1 VTVVGGRPL
10 VATRPAPSTYADTGV
25 WPDVTLG
32 SHLDDAAGDTASGLA
47 VVDGATRLDYGELRA
62 RVGAVAAALADAG
75 VQRGDVVTV
84 ELPNWW
90 EALVAMHAILRI
102 GAVVNPVVPI
112 YRDREV
118 GFILH
123 QARPRVVIVPHRF
136 RGFDYVEML
145 QRLSPEATTLV
156 VVRPEGPLPE
166 GFSSFDEYVRHPGT
180 VADSARPDDI
190 CLLLYTSGTTAD
202 PKGVLHNHRTL
213 GYENGSIVNLF
224 GLGAGDTVFMPSPVT
239 HITGFLYG
247 LLMPPMLRVPS
258 VLLDVWDPEV
268 AAGLVEQETCRLSV
282 GATPFLQGLT
292 DAYSSPSSLR
302 TFLCGGA
309 DVPPELVRRARSV
322 LGATVVRVYGSS
334 EFPTFSCGGPTDDLS
349 IAAETDGLPIGP
361 VEGRLGDVDGA
372 GVGELVV
379 RGPDLFLGYLDGS
392 LNEDAFTTDGYF
404 RTGDLATLGPRG
416 AVTIMGRK
424 KDVIIR
430 NGENISAK
438 EIEDLLYEHPA
449 VREVAVVAMPDPVVG
464 ERACAFIVPVADTEP
479 TLAELCR
486 FLDEQR
492 IARQKLPERMI
503 VLDEL
508 PKTASGKVQKFV
520 LRDRARQQP

>member
-1 VTVVGGRPL
+1 L
-10 VATRPAPSTYADTGV
+10 AATRRAPTAYAESGI

-32 SHLDDAAGDTASGLA
+32 SHIDEAAADAPSQLA
-47 VVDGATRLDYGELRA
+47 VVDGGVRLDYAELAA
-62 RVGAVAAALADAG
+62 RIGSVAAALTAAG
-75 VQRGDVVTV
+75 VGRGDVVMV

-90 EALVAMHAILRI
+90 EALVAIHAVLRI

-118 GFILH
+118 GFILN

-145 QRLSPEATTLV
+145 QRLQDGSPEPPAVV
-156 VVRPEGPLPE
+156 VVRPEGSLPG
-166 GFSSFDEYVRHPGT
+166 GFSSFEGLVGYPGR
-180 VADSARPDDI
+180 ADDAARPDDV

-213 GYENGSIVNLF
+213 GYENGSIVGLF

-247 LLMPPMLRVPS
+247 VLVPPMLRVPS
-258 VLLDVWDPEV
+258 VLLDVWDP
-268 AAGLVEQETCRLSV
+268 AAAVGLIEQETCRFSV

-292 DAYSSPSSLR
+292 EAYTSPSSLR
-302 TFLCGGA
+302 AFLCGGA
-309 DVPPELVRRARSV
+309 DVPPELVRRARAV
-322 LGATVVRVYGSS
+322 LGTTVVRVYGSS
-334 EFPTFSCGGPTDDLS
+334 EFPTFSCGGPDDDLS

-361 VEGRLGDVDGA
+361 VEGRLDDVDGG

-379 RGPDLFLGYLDGS
+379 RGPDLFLGYLDDS
-392 LNEDAFTTDGYF
+392 LNADAFTAEGYF
-404 RTGDLATLGPRG
+404 RTGDLARLGPGG

-449 VREVAVVAMPDPVVG
+449 VREVAVVAVPDPAVG
-464 ERACAFIVPVADTEP
+464 ERACAFVVPVEGAEP

-486 FLDEQR
+486 FLDGQR

-520 LRDRARQQP
+520 LRDRARQEV